1 MKPLKL
7 KQYSQGGT
15 VAEIYEQQTGK
26 PWATAKAEGLT
37 DGSYTKNIELRSK
50 LLSKAITTTK
60 EPVIKPLV
68 NPLYNPQEEYVSW
81 DKKQK
86 DINRINQLPQDQR
99 IIEYQ
104 NRNPSKTNYAIVDKK
119 KSTMSIYSPGS
130 STPLYTEPVDI
141 GATKTDAQT
150 VTKVNVTNTQDL
162 IDIQRKLGIA
172 DDGIFGNQTK
182 KAILEYNIKNPTS
195 KISYTPKYETNW
207 DMGNSATGAGVF
219 TVSNIDK
226 KGYKNQP
233 ILNMMNESQKAEF
246 LKTGIVNNVSTSL
259 HEGYNPKDD
268 EYEYA
273 GRPSAKY
280 KKVGDKWLIN
290 LGKETNEQFVPMNDP
305 TGMRASV
312 LNKEATR
319 ADRISNGCVRC
330 SKPLLEKLSS
340 NLSTGSPIYILPED
354 AGNQFVYEN
363 DKINLKIG
371 SNKDYTQYQA
381 YDGSIQKG
389 QGINRSQSLNY
400 VPIKIESK
408 YSTHYNLYDKES
420 NNYRTIE
427 HEKGKN
433 NAKQM
438 AKALEDN
445 KKSLMIDLGINGD
458 VYNNIALLSLGIAAQ
473 ETKFGDSSTF
483 KSKNE
488 LTQDIGKAITFDKS
502 YNSKGLH
509 QIKYDGLNTDV
520 KQKLADYGITKS
532 NLDNPS
538 KSAIAQIIIMAN
550 AYKYEIPQLLKI
562 NPNIDPYDMLLYLN
576 QGKRRELTNKT
587 ATPEKNNYIQN
598 VKVNMRNFELK
609 QKNER

>member
-15 VAEIYEQQTGK
+15 VSEIYEQQTGK
-26 PWATAKAEGLT
+26 PWATAKTEGLT

-60 EPVIKPLV
+60 EPVVKPLS
-68 NPLYNPQEEYVSW
+68 NPFYNPQEDYVSW
-81 DKKQK
+81 DKKQQ

-162 IDIQRKLGIA
+162 INIQRKLGII

-182 KAILEYNIKNPTS
+182 KAILEYNIKNPTN
-195 KISYTPKYETNW
+195 KIGYTPKYETNW

-219 TVSNIDK
+219 TISNIDK

-233 ILNMMNESQKAEF
+233 ILNMMNEAQKANF
-246 LKTGIVNNVSTSL
+246 LKTGIINNVSTSL

-305 TGMRASV
+305 SGMRSSV

-363 DKINLKIG
+363 NKINLKVG
-371 SNKDYTQYQA
+371 NTKDYTQYQA

-408 YSTHYNLYDKES
+408 YELGYPMVDTEGNAV
-420 NNYRTIE
+420 
-427 HEKGKN
+427 KGKGN
-433 NAKQM
+433 DNAKQM

-458 VYNNIALLSLGIAAQ
+458 IYNNLSLLSLGIAQQ
-473 ETKFGDSSTF
+473 ESKFGDSSKF
-483 KSKNE
+483 KLKNE
-488 LTQDIGKAITFDKS
+488 VTQDVGKFLANDSS

-509 QIKYDGLNTDV
+509 QIKYDGLNIDV

-532 NLDNPS
+532 NLDDPS

-587 ATPEKNNYIQN
+587 ATPEQNDYIQN
-598 VKVNMRNFELK
+598 VKRNMRNFELK
-609 QKNER
+609 QENER

>member
-26 PWATAKAEGLT
+26 PWATAKTEGLT

-68 NPLYNPQEEYVSW
+68 NPLYNPQEDYVSW

-162 IDIQRKLGIA
+162 IDIQRKLGIV

-182 KAILEYNIKNPTS
+182 KAILEYNIKNPTN
-195 KISYTPKYETNW
+195 KIGYTPKYETNW

-219 TVSNIDK
+219 TISNIDK

-246 LKTGIVNNVSTSL
+246 LKTGIINNVSTSL

-268 EYEYA
+268 EYEYS

-330 SKPLLEKLSS
+330 SRPLLEKLSS

-363 DKINLKIG
+363 DKINLKVG
-371 SNKDYTQYQA
+371 SNKDYTQYQS

-408 YSTHYNLYDKES
+408 YERGYPMVDSEG
-420 NNYRTIE
+420 NNIIG
-427 HEKGKN
+427 KGVDNSK
-433 NAKQM
+433 KM

-458 VYNNIALLSLGIAAQ
+458 VYNNIALLSLGIAQQ
-473 ETKFGDSSTF
+473 ESKFGDSKLF
-483 KSKNE
+483 KLKTE
-488 LTQDIGKAITFDKS
+488 LTQDVGKTLAGDKS

-532 NLDNPS
+532 NLDDPS

-550 AYKYEIPQLLKI
+550 AYKYEIPQLLKV

-587 ATPEKNNYIQN
+587 ATPEQNNYIQN
-598 VKVNMRNFELK
+598 VKKNMRNFELK
-609 QKNER
+609 QENER

>member
-1 MKPLKL
+1 
-7 KQYSQGGT
+7 
-15 VAEIYEQQTGK
+15 
-26 PWATAKAEGLT
+26 
-37 DGSYTKNIELRSK
+37 
-50 LLSKAITTTK
+50 
-60 EPVIKPLV
+60 
-68 NPLYNPQEEYVSW
+68 
-81 DKKQK
+81 
-86 DINRINQLPQDQR
+86 
-99 IIEYQ
+99 
-104 NRNPSKTNYAIVDKK
+104 
-119 KSTMSIYSPGS
+119 
-130 STPLYTEPVDI
+130 
-141 GATKTDAQT
+141 
-150 VTKVNVTNTQDL
+150 
-162 IDIQRKLGIA
+162 
-172 DDGIFGNQTK
+172 
-182 KAILEYNIKNPTS
+182 
-195 KISYTPKYETNW
+195 
-207 DMGNSATGAGVF
+207 MGNSATGAGIF

-233 ILNMMNESQKAEF
+233 ILNMMNEAQKAEF

-273 GRPSAKY
+273 GRPNAKY

-305 TGMRASV
+305 TGMRSSI

-363 DKINLKIG
+363 NKINLKVG
-371 SNKDYTQYQA
+371 NTKDYTQYQA

-400 VPIKIESK
+400 VPIKIDSK
-408 YSTHYNLYDKES
+408 YELGYPMVDTEGNVV
-420 NNYRTIE
+420 
-427 HEKGKN
+427 KGKGN
-433 NAKQM
+433 DNAKQM
-438 AKALEDN
+438 AKALENN

-458 VYNNIALLSLGIAAQ
+458 VYNNIALLSLGIAQQ
-473 ETKFGDSSTF
+473 ESKFGDSPKF
-483 KSKNE
+483 KLKNE
-488 LTQDIGKAITFDKS
+488 VTQDIGKALTFDKS

-509 QIKYDGLNTDV
+509 QIKYDGLNVDV

-532 NLDNPS
+532 NLDDPS

-587 ATPEKNNYIQN
+587 ATPEQNNYIQN
-598 VKVNMRNFELK
+598 VKRIP
-609 QKNER
+609 

>member
-1 MKPLKL
+1 MRPLTL
-7 KQYSQGGT
+7 KKYNQGGT

-26 PWATAKAEGLT
+26 SWATAKAEGLT
-37 DGSYTKNIELRSK
+37 DGSYAKNIELRSK
-50 LLSKAITTTK
+50 LLSKAVTTKK

-68 NPLYNPQEEYVSW
+68 NPFYNPQEEYVSW
-81 DKKQK
+81 DKKQQ
-86 DINRINQLPQDQR
+86 DISRINQLPQDQR

-104 NRNPSKTNYAIVDKK
+104 NRNPSKNNYAIVDKK
-119 KSTMSIYSPGS
+119 KSTLSIYTPGS

-141 GATKTDAQT
+141 GATRTDAQT
-150 VTKVNVTNTQDL
+150 VTKVSVTNTQDL
-162 IDIQRKLGIA
+162 INIQRKLGIA

-182 KAILEYNIKNPTS
+182 KAILEYNIKNPTN
-195 KISYTPKYETNW
+195 KIGYTPKYETNW

-233 ILNMMNESQKAEF
+233 ILNMMNESQQADF
-246 LKTGIVNNVSTSL
+246 LKTGIINNVSTSL

-273 GRPSAKY
+273 GRPTAKY
-280 KKVGDKWLIN
+280 KKSGNKWLIN

-305 TGMRASV
+305 TGMRSSV

-330 SKPLLEKLSS
+330 SRPLLEKLSS

-363 DKINLKIG
+363 DKINLKVG
-371 SNKDYTQYQA
+371 NTKDYTQYQA
-381 YDGSIQKG
+381 YDGSLQRG
-389 QGINRSQSLNY
+389 QGINRSRSLNY

-408 YSTHYNLYDKES
+408 YELGYPMVDSEGNPV
-420 NNYRTIE
+420 
-427 HEKGKN
+427 KGN
-433 NAKQM
+433 DNAKQM
-438 AKALEDN
+438 TKSLEDN
-445 KKSLMIDLGINGD
+445 KKSLMINLGINGD
-458 VYNNIALLSLGIAAQ
+458 VYNNLSLLSLGIAQQ
-473 ETKFGDSSTF
+473 ETKFGDSKLFGLKT
-483 KSKNE
+483 E
-488 LTQDIGKAITFDKS
+488 LTQDVGKIITGNTS

-509 QIKYDGLNTDV
+509 QIKYDSLNSEV
-520 KQKLADYGITKS
+520 KQKLADYGITKDE
-532 NLDNPS
+532 LDNPS

-550 AYKYEIPQLLKI
+550 AYKYEIPQLLKT

-576 QGKRRELTNKT
+576 QGKKGEITNKT
-587 ATPEKNNYIQN
+587 ATPEKNNYIRN
-598 VKVNMRNFELK
+598 VRRNMRNFELK
-609 QKNER
+609 QENER

>member
-26 PWATAKAEGLT
+26 PWATAKTEGLT

-60 EPVIKPLV
+60 EPVVKPLS
-68 NPLYNPQEEYVSW
+68 NPFYNPQEDYVSW
-81 DKKQK
+81 DKKQQ

-162 IDIQRKLGIA
+162 INIQRKLGIV

-182 KAILEYNIKNPTS
+182 KAILEYNIKNPTN
-195 KISYTPKYETNW
+195 KIGYTPKYETNW

-246 LKTGIVNNVSTSL
+246 LKTGIINNVSTSL

-305 TGMRASV
+305 TGMRSSV

-363 DKINLKIG
+363 NKINLKVG
-371 SNKDYTQYQA
+371 NTKDYTQYQA

-408 YSTHYNLYDKES
+408 YELGYPMVDSEGNAV
-420 NNYRTIE
+420 
-427 HEKGKN
+427 KGSD

-438 AKALEDN
+438 AKTLEDN

-458 VYNNIALLSLGIAAQ
+458 VYNNIALLSLGIAQQ
-473 ETKFGDSSTF
+473 ESKFGDSSKF
-483 KSKNE
+483 KLKNE
-488 LTQDIGKAITFDKS
+488 VTQDIGKALTLDKS
-502 YNSKGLH
+502 YNSRGLH
-509 QIKYDGLNTDV
+509 QIKYDGLNIDV

-532 NLDNPS
+532 NLDDPS

-550 AYKYEIPQLLKI
+550 AYKYEIPQLLKV

-576 QGKRRELTNKT
+576 QGKRKELTNKT
-587 ATPEKNNYIQN
+587 ATPEQNNYIQN
-598 VKVNMRNFELK
+598 VKRNMRNFELK

>member
-15 VAEIYEQQTGK
+15 VSEIYEQQTGK
-26 PWATAKAEGLT
+26 PWATAKTEGLT

-60 EPVIKPLV
+60 EPVVKPLS
-68 NPLYNPQEEYVSW
+68 NPFYNPQEDYVSW
-81 DKKQK
+81 DKKQQ

-162 IDIQRKLGIA
+162 INIQRKLGIT

-182 KAILEYNIKNPTS
+182 KAILEYNIKNPTN
-195 KISYTPKYETNW
+195 KIGYTPKYETNW

-219 TVSNIDK
+219 TISNIDK

-233 ILNMMNESQKAEF
+233 ILNMMNEAQKANF
-246 LKTGIVNNVSTSL
+246 LKTGIINNVSTSL

-305 TGMRASV
+305 SGMRSSV

-363 DKINLKIG
+363 NKINLKVG
-371 SNKDYTQYQA
+371 NTKDYTQYQA

-408 YSTHYNLYDKES
+408 YELGYPMVDTEGNVV
-420 NNYRTIE
+420 
-427 HEKGKN
+427 KGKGN
-433 NAKQM
+433 DNAKQM

-458 VYNNIALLSLGIAAQ
+458 IYNNLSLLSLGIAQQ
-473 ETKFGDSSTF
+473 ESKFGDSSKF
-483 KSKNE
+483 KLKNE
-488 LTQDIGKAITFDKS
+488 VTQDVGKFLANDSS

-509 QIKYDGLNTDV
+509 QIKYDGLNIDV

-532 NLDNPS
+532 NLDDPS

-587 ATPEKNNYIQN
+587 ATPEQNDYIQN
-598 VKVNMRNFELK
+598 VKRNIRNFELK

>member
-1 MKPLKL
+1 
-7 KQYSQGGT
+7 
-15 VAEIYEQQTGK
+15 
-26 PWATAKAEGLT
+26 
-37 DGSYTKNIELRSK
+37 
-50 LLSKAITTTK
+50 
-60 EPVIKPLV
+60 
-68 NPLYNPQEEYVSW
+68 
-81 DKKQK
+81 
-86 DINRINQLPQDQR
+86 
-99 IIEYQ
+99 
-104 NRNPSKTNYAIVDKK
+104 
-119 KSTMSIYSPGS
+119 MSIYSPGS

-150 VTKVNVTNTQDL
+150 VTKVNVTNTQEL

-182 KAILEYNIKNPTS
+182 KAILEYNIKNPNS
-195 KISYTPKYETNW
+195 KIGYTPKYETNW

-363 DKINLKIG
+363 DKINLKVG
-371 SNKDYTQYQA
+371 NTKDYTQYQA

-473 ETKFGDSSTF
+473 ETKFGDSSTY

-587 ATPEKNNYIQN
+587 ATPEQNNYIQN
-598 VKVNMRNFELK
+598 VKKNMRNFELK

>member
-26 PWATAKAEGLT
+26 PWATAKTEGLT

-60 EPVIKPLV
+60 EPVVKPLS
-68 NPLYNPQEEYVSW
+68 NPFYNPQEDYVSW
-81 DKKQK
+81 DKKQQ

-162 IDIQRKLGIA
+162 INIQRKLGIV

-182 KAILEYNIKNPTS
+182 KAILEYNIKNPTN
-195 KISYTPKYETNW
+195 KIGYTPKYETNW

-246 LKTGIVNNVSTSL
+246 LKTGIINNVSTSL

-305 TGMRASV
+305 TGMRSSV

-363 DKINLKIG
+363 NKINLKVG
-371 SNKDYTQYQA
+371 NTKDYTQYQA

-408 YSTHYNLYDKES
+408 YELGYPMVDSEGNAV
-420 NNYRTIE
+420 
-427 HEKGKN
+427 KGSD

-438 AKALEDN
+438 AKTLEDN

-458 VYNNIALLSLGIAAQ
+458 VYNNIALLSLGIAQQ
-473 ETKFGDSSTF
+473 ESKFGDSSKF
-483 KSKNE
+483 KLKNE
-488 LTQDIGKAITFDKS
+488 VTQDIGKALTLDKS

-509 QIKYDGLNTDV
+509 QIKYDGLNIDV

-532 NLDNPS
+532 NLDDPS

-550 AYKYEIPQLLKI
+550 AYKYEIPQLLKV

-576 QGKRRELTNKT
+576 QGKRKELTNKT
-587 ATPEKNNYIQN
+587 ATPEQNNYIQN
-598 VKVNMRNFELK
+598 VKRNMRNFELK

>member
-15 VAEIYEQQTGK
+15 VSEIYEQQTGK
-26 PWATAKAEGLT
+26 PWATAKTEGLT

-60 EPVIKPLV
+60 EPVVKPLS
-68 NPLYNPQEEYVSW
+68 NPFYNPQEDYVSW
-81 DKKQK
+81 DKKQQ

-162 IDIQRKLGIA
+162 INIQRKLGII

-182 KAILEYNIKNPTS
+182 KAILEYNIKNPTN
-195 KISYTPKYETNW
+195 KIGYTPKYETNW

-219 TVSNIDK
+219 TISNIDK

-233 ILNMMNESQKAEF
+233 ILNMMNEAQKANF
-246 LKTGIVNNVSTSL
+246 LKTGIINNVSTSL

-305 TGMRASV
+305 SGMRSSV

-363 DKINLKIG
+363 NKINLKVG
-371 SNKDYTQYQA
+371 NTKDYTQYQA

-408 YSTHYNLYDKES
+408 YELGYPMVDTEGNAV
-420 NNYRTIE
+420 
-427 HEKGKN
+427 KGKGN
-433 NAKQM
+433 DNAKQM

-458 VYNNIALLSLGIAAQ
+458 IYNNLSLLSLGIAQQ
-473 ETKFGDSSTF
+473 ESKFGDSSKF
-483 KSKNE
+483 KLKNE
-488 LTQDIGKAITFDKS
+488 VTQDVGKFLANDSS

-509 QIKYDGLNTDV
+509 QIKYDGLNIDV

-532 NLDNPS
+532 NLDDPS

-587 ATPEKNNYIQN
+587 ATPEQNDYIQN
-598 VKVNMRNFELK
+598 VKRNIRNFELK

>member
-26 PWATAKAEGLT
+26 PWATAKTEGLT

-60 EPVIKPLV
+60 EPVVKPLS
-68 NPLYNPQEEYVSW
+68 NPFYNPQEDYVSW
-81 DKKQK
+81 DKKQQ

-162 IDIQRKLGIA
+162 INIQRKLGIT

-182 KAILEYNIKNPTS
+182 KAILEYNIKNPTN
-195 KISYTPKYETNW
+195 KIGYTPKYETNW

-219 TVSNIDK
+219 TISNIDK

-233 ILNMMNESQKAEF
+233 ILNMMNEAQKAEF

-305 TGMRASV
+305 TGMRSSV

-363 DKINLKIG
+363 NKINLKVG
-371 SNKDYTQYQA
+371 NTKDYTQYQA

-408 YSTHYNLYDKES
+408 YELGYPMVDTEGNVV
-420 NNYRTIE
+420 
-427 HEKGKN
+427 KGKGN
-433 NAKQM
+433 DNAKQM

-458 VYNNIALLSLGIAAQ
+458 VYNNIALLSLGIAQQ
-473 ETKFGDSSTF
+473 ESKFGDSSKF
-483 KSKNE
+483 KLKNE
-488 LTQDIGKAITFDKS
+488 VTQDIGKALTLDSS

-509 QIKYDGLNTDV
+509 QIKYDGLNIDV

-587 ATPEKNNYIQN
+587 ATPEQNNYIQN
-598 VKVNMRNFELK
+598 VKRNMRNFELK
-609 QKNER
+609 QKNEK

>member
-15 VAEIYEQQTGK
+15 VAEIYERQTGK

-68 NPLYNPQEEYVSW
+68 NPLYNPQEDYVSW

-86 DINRINQLPQDQR
+86 DIKRINQLPQDQR

-119 KSTMSIYSPGS
+119 KSTLSIYSPGS

-150 VTKVNVTNTQDL
+150 VTKVNVTNTQEL
-162 IDIQRKLGIA
+162 IDLQRKLEIK
-172 DDGIFGNQTK
+172 DDGIYGNQTK
-182 KAILEYNIKNPTS
+182 KAILDYNIKNPNN
-195 KISYTPKYETNW
+195 KVSYTPKYETDW
-207 DMGNSATGAGVF
+207 DMGNAATGAGVF
-219 TVSNIDK
+219 TISNIDK

-233 ILNMMNESQKAEF
+233 ILNMMNEAQKAEF
-246 LKTGIVNNVSTSL
+246 LKTGIVNNVATSL

-268 EYEYA
+268 EFEYS
-273 GRPSAKY
+273 GRPGAKY
-280 KKVGDKWLIN
+280 KKVNDKWLIN
-290 LGKETNEQFVPMNDP
+290 LGKETNDKFVPMSDP
-305 TGMRASV
+305 TGMRTSV

-330 SKPLLEKLSS
+330 SKPLLEKLSNS
-340 NLSTGSPIYILPED
+340 LSTGSPVYILPED

-363 DKINLKIG
+363 DKINLKVG

-408 YSTHYNLYDKES
+408 YELGYPMVDSEGNVV
-420 NNYRTIE
+420 
-427 HEKGKN
+427 KGN
-433 NAKQM
+433 DNAKQM

-458 VYNNIALLSLGIAAQ
+458 VYNNMALLSLGIAQQ
-473 ETKFGDSSTF
+473 ESKFGDSSKF
-483 KSKNE
+483 RLKNE
-488 LTQDIGKAITFDKS
+488 VTQDIAKAITFDKS
-502 YNSKGLH
+502 YNSVGLH
-509 QIKYDGLNTDV
+509 QIKYDGLNADV

-550 AYKYEIPQLLKI
+550 AYKYEIPQLLKV

-598 VKVNMRNFELK
+598 IKRNMRNFELK
-609 QKNER
+609 EKV